1 MLSARLLDQNQDGAF
16 MHEMFSLRR
25 QSFWQFDKNQKSVT
39 TASEKQR
46 AACSVVRNWIENT
59 CGAKTKG
66 SQLITMQ
73 FRHELW
79 QLVNKKIFLKL
90 VCNFAMICDTL
101 GVGQKRVICRALH
114 KAPFQWS
121 RIRPTTI
128 FDPRTWP
135 ALQQASFLAV
145 KILERGGD
153 AEVGQENIF
162 LWSFQLLGEKLML
175 IRPLLPLGAFL
186 GACRS
191 ENGSRC
197 CHSQSS
203 YLSIKQMYGGVVL
216 IL

>member
-1 MLSARLLDQNQDGAF
+1 MFLQFPDKAVFLVRFEFESKKTLMLSARPSDQNQDGAF

-25 QSFWQFDKNQKSVT
+25 QSFWQFDKNQKSDT

-66 SQLITMQ
+66 NQLITMQ

-79 QLVNKKIFLKL
+79 QLVDKKIFLKL

-128 FDPRTWP
+128 FDRRTWP

-145 KILERGGD
+145 KILERGGMQKL
-153 AEVGQENIF
+153 GKRI
-162 LWSFQLLGEKLML
+162 SFCGLFNSWG
-175 IRPLLPLGAFL
+175 
-186 GACRS
+186 RS
-191 ENGSRC
+191 WC
-197 CHSQSS
+197 
-203 YLSIKQMYGGVVL
+203 
-216 IL
+216 

>member
-1 MLSARLLDQNQDGAF
+1 MRCFHCGDRVFGSLTRTKNLLLP
-16 MHEMFSLRR
+16 HL
-25 QSFWQFDKNQKSVT
+25 KNK
-39 TASEKQR
+39 R

-79 QLVNKKIFLKL
+79 QLVDKKIFLKL

-114 KAPFQWS
+114 KAPFHWS

-145 KILERGGD
+145 RILVRGGD
-153 AEVGQENIF
+153 AEIGQGNIF

-203 YLSIKQMYGGVVL
+203 YLSIKHICGGVRL
-216 IL
+216 IF

>member
-1 MLSARLLDQNQDGAF
+1 MFLQFPDKAVFLVRFEFESKKTLMLSARPSDQNQDGAF

-25 QSFWQFDKNQKSVT
+25 QSFWQFDKNQKSDT

-66 SQLITMQ
+66 NQLITMQ

-79 QLVNKKIFLKL
+79 QLVDKKIFLKL

-128 FDPRTWP
+128 FDRRTWP
-135 ALQQASFLAV
+135 ALQQGSFLAV
-145 KILERGGD
+145 KILERGWMQKLGK
-153 AEVGQENIF
+153 II
-162 LWSFQLLGEKLML
+162 SFCGLFNSWG
-175 IRPLLPLGAFL
+175 
-186 GACRS
+186 RS
-191 ENGSRC
+191 WC
-197 CHSQSS
+197 
-203 YLSIKQMYGGVVL
+203 
-216 IL
+216 